1 MTTKDK
7 GDQKELQKY
16 LSAWQKRHQEY
27 LEKKSQEKAS
37 ETDEEER
44 KDETLQT
51 SESAE
56 TNETD
61 SSEEEKEVQDQDSD
75 DDEVTES
82 EESEEVEEP
91 SEDDEEAEE
100 VEEPSED
107 DEEADKENIE
117 ESSDDSE
124 DRTENFVVQADIE
137 IEKEAKPDKPRI
149 EKIHLYRAI
158 PVLVISSLL
167 ILLSLYFITPLGS
180 LKNLVVTGNER
191 VSQDEIIKATQIDSR
206 DYTLTT
212 FLNRNQYAN
221 NLKKANSWIEK
232 AEISY
237 QFPITFKIQ
246 VSEYKILAYE
256 ASTGNI
262 YPVISNGTVINQ
274 PVKKEAL
281 PENYMRLNLS
291 DKAKVKKLV
300 QELSDVPDSIKNEIQ
315 TVDLTPSKATKDLLT
330 LTMRDEH
337 KIIVPLSDIHKKLPY
352 YSRVHP
358 LLTEPSIVDM
368 EAGIFSYSASL
379 VQKEEQDQ
387 EQEKE
392 ESSEETVPSET
403 EAAPSDV
410 TGETNN

>member
-16 LSAWQKRHQEY
+16 LSEWQKRHQEY

-44 KDETLQT
+44 NDETLET
-51 SESAE
+51 SESAG
-56 TNETD
+56 TKETD
-61 SSEEEKEVQDQDSD
+61 NSEDEKEDQTQDQASD
-75 DDEVTES
+75 DDETNES
-82 EESEEVEEP
+82 EETEDVEEP
-91 SEDDEEAEE
+91 EE
-100 VEEPSED
+100 
-107 DEEADKENIE
+107 ENIE
-117 ESSDDSE
+117 ESSDVSE
-124 DRTENFVVQADIE
+124 DRTENFVDQADIE

-158 PVLVISSLL
+158 PVLVISFLL

-191 VSQDEIIKATQIDSR
+191 VTQDEIIKATQIDSR

-246 VSEYKILAYE
+246 VTEFKILAYE

-291 DKAKVKKLV
+291 DKAKVKKLM

-379 VQKEEQDQ
+379 AQKEEQ
-387 EQEKE
+387 EKN
-392 ESSEETVPSET
+392 ESSEETEQSET

-410 TGETNN
+410 TDETNN

>member
-16 LSAWQKRHQEY
+16 LSEWQKRHQEY

-44 KDETLQT
+44 NDETLET
-51 SESAE
+51 SESAG

-61 SSEEEKEVQDQDSD
+61 SSEDEKEDQAQDQASD
-75 DDEVTES
+75 DDETNES
-82 EESEEVEEP
+82 EETEDVEEP
-91 SEDDEEAEE
+91 EE
-100 VEEPSED
+100 
-107 DEEADKENIE
+107 ENIE
-117 ESSDDSE
+117 ELSDVSE
-124 DRTENFVVQADIE
+124 DRTENFVDQADIE
-137 IEKEAKPDKPRI
+137 IEKEAKSDKPGI

-180 LKNLVVTGNER
+180 LKNIVVTGNER
-191 VSQDEIIKATQIDSR
+191 VTQDEIIKATQIDSR

-221 NLKKANSWIEK
+221 NLKKANAWIEK

-246 VSEYKILAYE
+246 VTEFKILAYE

-291 DKAKVKKLV
+291 DKAKVKKLM

-379 VQKEEQDQ
+379 VQKEEQ
-387 EQEKE
+387 EKN
-392 ESSEETVPSET
+392 ESSEETEQSET
-403 EAAPSDV
+403 EEVPSDV
-410 TGETNN
+410 TDETNN

>member
-27 LEKKSQEKAS
+27 LEKKSREKAS
-37 ETDEEER
+37 ETDEEEHN
-44 KDETLQT
+44 DETFET
-51 SESAE
+51 SESTE
-56 TNETD
+56 TSETD
-61 SSEEEKEVQDQDSD
+61 SSEEEKEVQDQNSD

-82 EESEEVEEP
+82 EESEDVEEP
-91 SEDDEEAEE
+91 EE
-100 VEEPSED
+100 
-107 DEEADKENIE
+107 ENIE
-117 ESSDDSE
+117 ESSDVSE
-124 DRTENFVVQADIE
+124 DRTENFVDQADIE

-191 VSQDEIIKATQIDSR
+191 VTQDEIIKATQIDSR

-221 NLKKANSWIEK
+221 NLKKANAWIEK

-246 VSEYKILAYE
+246 VTEYKILAYE

-379 VQKEEQDQ
+379 VQKEEQ
-387 EQEKE
+387 EKN
-392 ESSEETVPSET
+392 ESSEETEQSET

-410 TGETNN
+410 TDETNN

>member
-16 LSAWQKRHQEY
+16 LSEWQKRHQEY

-44 KDETLQT
+44 NDETLET
-51 SESAE
+51 SESAG

-61 SSEEEKEVQDQDSD
+61 NSEDEKKDQIQDQALD
-75 DDEVTES
+75 DDETNES
-82 EESEEVEEP
+82 EETEDVDEPEE
-91 SEDDEEAEE
+91 
-100 VEEPSED
+100 
-107 DEEADKENIE
+107 ENIE
-117 ESSDDSE
+117 ESSDVSE
-124 DRTENFVVQADIE
+124 DRTENFIGQADVG

-149 EKIHLYRAI
+149 ERIHLYRAL

-180 LKNLVVTGNER
+180 LKNIVVTGNER

-246 VSEYKILAYE
+246 VTEYKILAYE

-300 QELSDVPDSIKNEIQ
+300 HELSDVPDSIKNEIQ

>member
-16 LSAWQKRHQEY
+16 LSEWQKRHQEY

-44 KDETLQT
+44 NAEPLET

-56 TNETD
+56 TSEKD

-82 EESEEVEEP
+82 EDVEEP
-91 SEDDEEAEE
+91 EE
-100 VEEPSED
+100 
-107 DEEADKENIE
+107 ENIE
-117 ESSDDSE
+117 ESSDVSE
-124 DRTENFVVQADIE
+124 DRTENFVDQADIE

-180 LKNLVVTGNER
+180 LKNIVVTGNER
-191 VSQDEIIKATQIDSR
+191 VTQDEIIKATQIDSR
-206 DYTLTT
+206 DYTITT

-221 NLKKANSWIEK
+221 NLKKANAWIEK

-246 VSEYKILAYE
+246 VTEFKILAYE

-291 DKAKVKKLV
+291 DKAKVKKLM

-379 VQKEEQDQ
+379 AQKEEQ
-387 EQEKE
+387 EKN
-392 ESSEETVPSET
+392 ESSEETEQSET

-410 TGETNN
+410 TDETNN

>member
-44 KDETLQT
+44 NDETFET
-51 SESAE
+51 SESAG
-56 TNETD
+56 TKETD
-61 SSEEEKEVQDQDSD
+61 NSEDEKEDQTQDQASD
-75 DDEVTES
+75 DDETNES

-91 SEDDEEAEE
+91 SEDDEE
-100 VEEPSED
+100 S
-107 DEEADKENIE
+107 DKENIE
-117 ESSDDSE
+117 ESSDVSE
-124 DRTENFVVQADIE
+124 DRTENFVDQADIE

-180 LKNLVVTGNER
+180 LKNLVITGNER
-191 VSQDEIIKATQIDSR
+191 VTQDEIIKATQIDSR

-246 VSEYKILAYE
+246 VTEYKILAYE

-291 DKAKVKKLV
+291 DKAKVKKLM

>member
-16 LSAWQKRHQEY
+16 LSEWQKRHQEY

-44 KDETLQT
+44 NDETLET
-51 SESAE
+51 SESAG

-61 SSEEEKEVQDQDSD
+61 NSEDEKEDQAQDQASD
-75 DDEVTES
+75 DDETNES
-82 EESEEVEEP
+82 EETEDVEEP
-91 SEDDEEAEE
+91 EE
-100 VEEPSED
+100 
-107 DEEADKENIE
+107 ENIE
-117 ESSDDSE
+117 ELSDVSE
-124 DRTENFVVQADIE
+124 DRTENFVDQADIE
-137 IEKEAKPDKPRI
+137 IEKEAKSDKPRI

-180 LKNLVVTGNER
+180 LKNIVVTGNER
-191 VSQDEIIKATQIDSR
+191 VTQDEIIKATQIDSR

-221 NLKKANSWIEK
+221 NLKKANAWIEK

-246 VSEYKILAYE
+246 VTEFKILAYE

-291 DKAKVKKLV
+291 DKAKVKKLM

-330 LTMRDEH
+330 LTMRDEN

-379 VQKEEQDQ
+379 AQKEEQ
-387 EQEKE
+387 EKN
-392 ESSEETVPSET
+392 ESSEETEQSET

-410 TGETNN
+410 TDETNN

>member
-44 KDETLQT
+44 NDETFET
-51 SESAE
+51 SESTE

-61 SSEEEKEVQDQDSD
+61 SSEEEKEVQDQNSD

-82 EESEEVEEP
+82 EDVEEP
-91 SEDDEEAEE
+91 EE
-100 VEEPSED
+100 
-107 DEEADKENIE
+107 ENIE
-117 ESSDDSE
+117 ESSDVSE
-124 DRTENFVVQADIE
+124 DRTENFVDQADIE
-137 IEKEAKPDKPRI
+137 IEKEAKSDKPRI

-191 VSQDEIIKATQIDSR
+191 VTQDEIIKATQIDSR

-221 NLKKANSWIEK
+221 NLKKANAWIEK

-246 VSEYKILAYE
+246 VTEYKILAYE

-291 DKAKVKKLV
+291 DKAKVKKLM

-315 TVDLTPSKATKDLLT
+315 TVDLTPNKATKDLLT

-379 VQKEEQDQ
+379 AQKEEQ
-387 EQEKE
+387 EKN
-392 ESSEETVPSET
+392 ESSEETEQSET
-403 EAAPSDV
+403 EEVPSDV
-410 TGETNN
+410 TDETNN

>member
-7 GDQKELQKY
+7 DDQKELQKY
-16 LSAWQKRHQEY
+16 LSEWQKRHQEY

-44 KDETLQT
+44 NDETLET
-51 SESAE
+51 SESAG

-61 SSEEEKEVQDQDSD
+61 NSEDEKEDQAQDQASD
-75 DDEVTES
+75 DDETNES
-82 EESEEVEEP
+82 EETEDVEEP
-91 SEDDEEAEE
+91 EE
-100 VEEPSED
+100 
-107 DEEADKENIE
+107 ENIE
-117 ESSDDSE
+117 ELSDVSE
-124 DRTENFVVQADIE
+124 DRTENFVDQADIE
-137 IEKEAKPDKPRI
+137 IEKEAKSDKPRI

-180 LKNLVVTGNER
+180 LKNIVVTGNER
-191 VSQDEIIKATQIDSR
+191 VTQDEIIKATQIDSR

-221 NLKKANSWIEK
+221 NLKKANAWIEK

-246 VSEYKILAYE
+246 VTEFKILAYE

-291 DKAKVKKLV
+291 DKAKVKKLM

-379 VQKEEQDQ
+379 VQKEK
-387 EQEKE
+387 QEKN
-392 ESSEETVPSET
+392 ESSEETEQSET
-403 EAAPSDV
+403 EEVPSDV
-410 TGETNN
+410 TDETNN

>member
-27 LEKKSQEKAS
+27 LEKKSREKAS
-37 ETDEEER
+37 ETDEEEHN
-44 KDETLQT
+44 DETFET
-51 SESAE
+51 SESTE

-61 SSEEEKEVQDQDSD
+61 SSEEEKEVQDQNSY

-91 SEDDEEAEE
+91 SEDDEE
-100 VEEPSED
+100 S
-107 DEEADKENIE
+107 DKENIE
-117 ESSDDSE
+117 ESSDVSE
-124 DRTENFVVQADIE
+124 DRTENFVDQADIE

-180 LKNLVVTGNER
+180 LKNLVITGNER
-191 VSQDEIIKATQIDSR
+191 VTQDEIIKATQIDSR

-246 VSEYKILAYE
+246 VTEYKILAYE

-291 DKAKVKKLV
+291 DKAKVKKLM

-368 EAGIFSYSASL
+368 EGGIFSYSASL

>member
-51 SESAE
+51 SEPAE

-91 SEDDEEAEE
+91 SED
-100 VEEPSED
+100 VEEP
-107 DEEADKENIE
+107 EEENIE
-117 ESSDDSE
+117 ELSDVSE
-124 DRTENFVVQADIE
+124 DRTENFVDQADIE
-137 IEKEAKPDKPRI
+137 IEKEAKSDKPRI

-180 LKNLVVTGNER
+180 LKNIVVTGNER
-191 VSQDEIIKATQIDSR
+191 VTQDEIIKATQIDSR

-221 NLKKANSWIEK
+221 NLKKANAWIEK

-246 VSEYKILAYE
+246 VTEFKILAYE

-291 DKAKVKKLV
+291 DKAKVKKLM

-379 VQKEEQDQ
+379 VQKEEQ
-387 EQEKE
+387 EKN
-392 ESSEETVPSET
+392 ESSEETEQSET
-403 EAAPSDV
+403 EEVPSDV
-410 TGETNN
+410 TDETNN

>member
-44 KDETLQT
+44 NDETFET
-51 SESAE
+51 SESTE

-91 SEDDEEAEE
+91 SEDDEE
-100 VEEPSED
+100 S
-107 DEEADKENIE
+107 DKENTE
-117 ESSDDSE
+117 ESSDDSV
-124 DRTENFVVQADIE
+124 DRTENFIGQADIG

-149 EKIHLYRAI
+149 ERIHLYRAL

-191 VSQDEIIKATQIDSR
+191 VTQDEIIKATQIDSR

-246 VSEYKILAYE
+246 VTEYKILAYE

-291 DKAKVKKLV
+291 DKAKVKKLM
-300 QELSDVPDSIKNEIQ
+300 QELSDVPDS
-315 TVDLTPSKATKDLLT
+315 ATTDDHDST
-330 LTMRDEH
+330 WQ
-337 KIIVPLSDIHKKLPY
+337 I
-352 YSRVHP
+352 
-358 LLTEPSIVDM
+358 
-368 EAGIFSYSASL
+368 
-379 VQKEEQDQ
+379 
-387 EQEKE
+387 
-392 ESSEETVPSET
+392 
-403 EAAPSDV
+403 
-410 TGETNN
+410 

>member
-16 LSAWQKRHQEY
+16 LSEWQKRHQEY

-44 KDETLQT
+44 NDETLET
-51 SESAE
+51 SESAG

-61 SSEEEKEVQDQDSD
+61 NSEDEKEDQAQDQASD
-75 DDEVTES
+75 DDETNES
-82 EESEEVEEP
+82 EETEDVEEP
-91 SEDDEEAEE
+91 EE
-100 VEEPSED
+100 
-107 DEEADKENIE
+107 ENIE
-117 ESSDDSE
+117 ELSDVSE
-124 DRTENFVVQADIE
+124 DRTENFVDQADIE
-137 IEKEAKPDKPRI
+137 IEKEAKSDKPRI

-180 LKNLVVTGNER
+180 LKNIVVTGNER
-191 VSQDEIIKATQIDSR
+191 VTQDEIIKATQIDSR

-221 NLKKANSWIEK
+221 NLKKANAWIEK

-246 VSEYKILAYE
+246 VTEFKILAYE

-291 DKAKVKKLV
+291 DKAKVKKLM

-315 TVDLTPSKATKDLLT
+315 TVNLTPSKATKDLLT
-330 LTMRDEH
+330 LTMKDEH

-379 VQKEEQDQ
+379 AQKEEQ
-387 EQEKE
+387 EKN
-392 ESSEETVPSET
+392 ESSEETEQSET

-410 TGETNN
+410 TDETNN

>member
-27 LEKKSQEKAS
+27 LEKKSREKAS
-37 ETDEEER
+37 ETDEEEHN
-44 KDETLQT
+44 DETFET
-51 SESAE
+51 SESTE

-61 SSEEEKEVQDQDSD
+61 SSEEEKEVQDQNSY

-82 EESEEVEEP
+82 EESEDVEEP
-91 SEDDEEAEE
+91 EE
-100 VEEPSED
+100 
-107 DEEADKENIE
+107 ENIE
-117 ESSDDSE
+117 ESSDVSE
-124 DRTENFVVQADIE
+124 DRTENFVDQADIE

-212 FLNRNQYAN
+212 FLNRNLYAN
-221 NLKKANSWIEK
+221 NLKKANAWIEK

-246 VSEYKILAYE
+246 VTEYKILAYE

-330 LTMRDEH
+330 LTMRDEN

>member
-44 KDETLQT
+44 NDETLET
-51 SESAE
+51 SESAG

-61 SSEEEKEVQDQDSD
+61 NSEDEKEDQAQDQASD
-75 DDEVTES
+75 DDETNES
-82 EESEEVEEP
+82 EETEDVEEP
-91 SEDDEEAEE
+91 EE
-100 VEEPSED
+100 
-107 DEEADKENIE
+107 ENIE
-117 ESSDDSE
+117 ELSDVSE
-124 DRTENFVVQADIE
+124 DRTENFVDQADIE

-180 LKNLVVTGNER
+180 LKNIVVTGNER
-191 VSQDEIIKATQIDSR
+191 VTQDEIIKATQIDSR

-221 NLKKANSWIEK
+221 NLKKANAWIEK

-246 VSEYKILAYE
+246 VTEFKILAYE

-291 DKAKVKKLV
+291 DKAKVKKLM

-330 LTMRDEH
+330 LTMKDEH

-358 LLTEPSIVDM
+358 LLMEPSIVDM

-379 VQKEEQDQ
+379 AQKEEQ
-387 EQEKE
+387 EKN
-392 ESSEETVPSET
+392 ESSEETEQSET

-410 TGETNN
+410 TDETNN

>member
-16 LSAWQKRHQEY
+16 LSEWQKRHQEY

-44 KDETLQT
+44 NDETLET
-51 SESAE
+51 SESAG

-61 SSEEEKEVQDQDSD
+61 NSEDEKEDQAQDQASD
-75 DDEVTES
+75 DDETNES
-82 EESEEVEEP
+82 EETEDVEEP
-91 SEDDEEAEE
+91 EE
-100 VEEPSED
+100 
-107 DEEADKENIE
+107 ENIE
-117 ESSDDSE
+117 ELSDVSE
-124 DRTENFVVQADIE
+124 DRTENFVDQADIE

-180 LKNLVVTGNER
+180 LKNIVVTGNER
-191 VSQDEIIKATQIDSR
+191 VTQDEIIKATQIDSR

-221 NLKKANSWIEK
+221 NLKKANAWIEK

-246 VSEYKILAYE
+246 VTEFKILAYE

-291 DKAKVKKLV
+291 DKAKVKKLM

-330 LTMRDEH
+330 LTMKDEH

-358 LLTEPSIVDM
+358 LLMEPSIVDM

-379 VQKEEQDQ
+379 AQKEEQ
-387 EQEKE
+387 EKN
-392 ESSEETVPSET
+392 ESSEETEQSET

-410 TGETNN
+410 TDETNN

>member
-16 LSAWQKRHQEY
+16 LSEWQKRHQEY

-44 KDETLQT
+44 NAEPLET

-56 TNETD
+56 TSEKD

-82 EESEEVEEP
+82 EDVEEP
-91 SEDDEEAEE
+91 EE
-100 VEEPSED
+100 
-107 DEEADKENIE
+107 ENIE
-117 ESSDDSE
+117 ESSDVSE
-124 DRTENFVVQADIE
+124 DRTENFVDQADIE

-180 LKNLVVTGNER
+180 LKNIVVTGNER
-191 VSQDEIIKATQIDSR
+191 VTQDEIIKATQIDSR

-221 NLKKANSWIEK
+221 NLKKANAWIEK

-246 VSEYKILAYE
+246 VTEFKILAYE

-291 DKAKVKKLV
+291 DKAKVKKLM

-379 VQKEEQDQ
+379 AQKEEQ
-387 EQEKE
+387 EKN
-392 ESSEETVPSET
+392 ESSEETEQSET

-410 TGETNN
+410 TDETNN

>member
-16 LSAWQKRHQEY
+16 LSEWQKRHQEY

-44 KDETLQT
+44 NDETFET
-51 SESAE
+51 SESAG

-61 SSEEEKEVQDQDSD
+61 NSEDEKEDQAQDQASD
-75 DDEVTES
+75 DDETNES
-82 EESEEVEEP
+82 EETEDVEEP
-91 SEDDEEAEE
+91 EE
-100 VEEPSED
+100 
-107 DEEADKENIE
+107 ENIE
-117 ESSDDSE
+117 ELSDVSE
-124 DRTENFVVQADIE
+124 DRTENFVDQADIE
-137 IEKEAKPDKPRI
+137 IEKEAKSDKPRI

-180 LKNLVVTGNER
+180 LKNIVVTGNER
-191 VSQDEIIKATQIDSR
+191 VTQDEIIKATQIDSR

-221 NLKKANSWIEK
+221 NLKKANAWIEK

-246 VSEYKILAYE
+246 VTEFKILAYE

-291 DKAKVKKLV
+291 DKAKVKKLM

-379 VQKEEQDQ
+379 AQKEEQ
-387 EQEKE
+387 EKN
-392 ESSEETVPSET
+392 ESSEETEQSET

-410 TGETNN
+410 TDETNN

>member
-37 ETDEEER
+37 ETDEEEHN
-44 KDETLQT
+44 DETLET
-51 SESAE
+51 SESAG
-56 TNETD
+56 TKETD
-61 SSEEEKEVQDQDSD
+61 NSEDEKEDQTQDQALD
-75 DDEVTES
+75 DDKTNES
-82 EESEEVEEP
+82 EETENVEEP
-91 SEDDEEAEE
+91 SEDDEEF
-100 VEEPSED
+100 
-107 DEEADKENIE
+107 DKENTE

-124 DRTENFVVQADIE
+124 DRTENFVDQADIE

-191 VSQDEIIKATQIDSR
+191 VTQDEIIKATQIDSR

-212 FLNRNQYAN
+212 YLNRNQYAN

-246 VSEYKILAYE
+246 VTEYKILAYE

-379 VQKEEQDQ
+379 VQKEEQ
-387 EQEKE
+387 EKN
-392 ESSEETVPSET
+392 ESSEETEQSET
-403 EAAPSDV
+403 EEVPSDV
-410 TGETNN
+410 TDETNN

>member
-7 GDQKELQKY
+7 DDQKELQKY

-44 KDETLQT
+44 NDETFET
-51 SESAE
+51 SESAG
-56 TNETD
+56 TKETD
-61 SSEEEKEVQDQDSD
+61 NSEDEKEDQTQDQASD
-75 DDEVTES
+75 DDETNES

-91 SEDDEEAEE
+91 SEDDEE
-100 VEEPSED
+100 S
-107 DEEADKENIE
+107 DKENIE
-117 ESSDDSE
+117 ESSDVSE
-124 DRTENFVVQADIE
+124 DRTENFVDQADIE

-180 LKNLVVTGNER
+180 LKNLVITGNER
-191 VSQDEIIKATQIDSR
+191 VTQDEIIKATQIDSR

-246 VSEYKILAYE
+246 VTEYKILAYE

-291 DKAKVKKLV
+291 DKAKVKKLM

>member
-16 LSAWQKRHQEY
+16 LSEWQKRHQEY

-44 KDETLQT
+44 NDETLET
-51 SESAE
+51 SESAG

-61 SSEEEKEVQDQDSD
+61 NSEDEKEDQAQDQASD
-75 DDEVTES
+75 DDETNES
-82 EESEEVEEP
+82 EETEDVEEP
-91 SEDDEEAEE
+91 EE
-100 VEEPSED
+100 
-107 DEEADKENIE
+107 ENIE
-117 ESSDDSE
+117 ELSDVSE
-124 DRTENFVVQADIE
+124 DRTENFVDQADIE
-137 IEKEAKPDKPRI
+137 IEKEAKSDKPRI

-180 LKNLVVTGNER
+180 LKNIVVTGNER
-191 VSQDEIIKATQIDSR
+191 VTQDEIIKATQIDSR

-221 NLKKANSWIEK
+221 NLKKANAWIEK

-246 VSEYKILAYE
+246 VTEYKILAYE

-291 DKAKVKKLV
+291 DKAKVKKLM

-379 VQKEEQDQ
+379 VQKEEQ
-387 EQEKE
+387 EKN
-392 ESSEETVPSET
+392 ESSEETEQSET

-410 TGETNN
+410 TDETNN

>member
-44 KDETLQT
+44 NDETFET
-51 SESAE
+51 SESAG
-56 TNETD
+56 TKETD
-61 SSEEEKEVQDQDSD
+61 NSEDEKEDQTQDQASD
-75 DDEVTES
+75 DDETNES
-82 EESEEVEEP
+82 EETEDVEEP
-91 SEDDEEAEE
+91 EE
-100 VEEPSED
+100 
-107 DEEADKENIE
+107 ENIE
-117 ESSDDSE
+117 ELSDVSE
-124 DRTENFVVQADIE
+124 DRTENFVDQADIE

-180 LKNLVVTGNER
+180 LKNLVITGNER
-191 VSQDEIIKATQIDSR
+191 VTQDEIIKATQIDSR

-246 VSEYKILAYE
+246 VTEFKILAYE

-291 DKAKVKKLV
+291 DKAKVKKLM

-330 LTMRDEH
+330 LTMKDEH

-379 VQKEEQDQ
+379 VQKEEQ
-387 EQEKE
+387 EKN
-392 ESSEETVPSET
+392 ESSEETEQSET

-410 TGETNN
+410 TDETNN

>member
-16 LSAWQKRHQEY
+16 LSEWQKRHQEY

-44 KDETLQT
+44 NDETLET
-51 SESAE
+51 SESAG

-61 SSEEEKEVQDQDSD
+61 NSEDEKEDQAQDQASD
-75 DDEVTES
+75 DDETNES
-82 EESEEVEEP
+82 EETEDVEEP
-91 SEDDEEAEE
+91 EE
-100 VEEPSED
+100 
-107 DEEADKENIE
+107 ENIE
-117 ESSDDSE
+117 ELSDVSE
-124 DRTENFVVQADIE
+124 DRTENFVDQADIE
-137 IEKEAKPDKPRI
+137 IEKEAKSDKPRI

-180 LKNLVVTGNER
+180 LKNIVVTGNER
-191 VSQDEIIKATQIDSR
+191 VTQDEIIKATQIDSR

-221 NLKKANSWIEK
+221 NLKKANAWIEK

-246 VSEYKILAYE
+246 VTEFKILAYE

-291 DKAKVKKLV
+291 DKAKVKKLM

-352 YSRVHP
+352 YSRVHT
-358 LLTEPSIVDM
+358 LLTEPSIVDI

-379 VQKEEQDQ
+379 AQKEEQ
-387 EQEKE
+387 EKN
-392 ESSEETVPSET
+392 ESSEETEQSET

-410 TGETNN
+410 TDETNN

>member
-16 LSAWQKRHQEY
+16 LSEWQKRHQEY

-44 KDETLQT
+44 NDETLET
-51 SESAE
+51 SESAG

-61 SSEEEKEVQDQDSD
+61 NSEDEKEDQAQDQASD
-75 DDEVTES
+75 DDETNES
-82 EESEEVEEP
+82 EETEDVEEP
-91 SEDDEEAEE
+91 EE
-100 VEEPSED
+100 
-107 DEEADKENIE
+107 ENIE
-117 ESSDDSE
+117 ESSDVSE
-124 DRTENFVVQADIE
+124 DRTENFVGQADIE

-180 LKNLVVTGNER
+180 LKNIVVTGNER
-191 VSQDEIIKATQIDSR
+191 VTQDEIIKATQIDSR

-221 NLKKANSWIEK
+221 NLKKANAWIEK

-246 VSEYKILAYE
+246 VTEFKILAYE

-300 QELSDVPDSIKNEIQ
+300 QELSDVSDSIKNEIQ

-379 VQKEEQDQ
+379 AQKEEQ
-387 EQEKE
+387 EKN
-392 ESSEETVPSET
+392 ESSEETEQSET

-410 TGETNN
+410 TDETNN

>member
-27 LEKKSQEKAS
+27 LEKKSREKAS
-37 ETDEEER
+37 ETDEEEHN
-44 KDETLQT
+44 DETFEI
-51 SESAE
+51 SESTE

-82 EESEEVEEP
+82 EDVEEP
-91 SEDDEEAEE
+91 EE
-100 VEEPSED
+100 
-107 DEEADKENIE
+107 ENIE
-117 ESSDDSE
+117 ELSDVSE
-124 DRTENFVVQADIE
+124 DRTENFVDQADIE
-137 IEKEAKPDKPRI
+137 IEKEAKSDKPRI

-191 VSQDEIIKATQIDSR
+191 VTQDEIIKATQIDSR
-206 DYTLTT
+206 DYTITT

-221 NLKKANSWIEK
+221 NLKKANAWIEK

-237 QFPITFKIQ
+237 QFPITFKIK
-246 VSEYKILAYE
+246 VTEFKILAYE

-291 DKAKVKKLV
+291 DKAKVKKLM

>member
-27 LEKKSQEKAS
+27 LEKKSREKAS
-37 ETDEEER
+37 ETDEEEHN
-44 KDETLQT
+44 DETFET
-51 SESAE
+51 SESTE

-61 SSEEEKEVQDQDSD
+61 SSEEEKEVQDQNSD

-82 EESEEVEEP
+82 EESEDVEEP
-91 SEDDEEAEE
+91 EE
-100 VEEPSED
+100 
-107 DEEADKENIE
+107 ENIE
-117 ESSDDSE
+117 ESSDVSE
-124 DRTENFVVQADIE
+124 DRTENFVDQADIE
-137 IEKEAKPDKPRI
+137 IEKEAKPDKPGI

-191 VSQDEIIKATQIDSR
+191 VTQDEIIKATQIDSR
-206 DYTLTT
+206 DYTITT

-221 NLKKANSWIEK
+221 NLKKANAWIEK

-246 VSEYKILAYE
+246 VTEYKILAYE

-330 LTMRDEH
+330 LTMRDEN

>member
-37 ETDEEER
+37 ETDEEEHN
-44 KDETLQT
+44 DETFET
-51 SESAE
+51 SEPTE

-82 EESEEVEEP
+82 EDVEEP
-91 SEDDEEAEE
+91 EE
-100 VEEPSED
+100 
-107 DEEADKENIE
+107 ENIE
-117 ESSDDSE
+117 ESSDVSE
-124 DRTENFVVQADIE
+124 DRTENFVDQADIE
-137 IEKEAKPDKPRI
+137 IEKEAKPDKPGI

-191 VSQDEIIKATQIDSR
+191 VTQDEIIKATQIDSR
-206 DYTLTT
+206 DYTITT

-221 NLKKANSWIEK
+221 NLKKANAWIEK

-246 VSEYKILAYE
+246 VTEYKILAYE

-262 YPVISNGTVINQ
+262 HPVISNGTVINQ

-330 LTMRDEH
+330 LTMRDEN

>member
-27 LEKKSQEKAS
+27 LEKKSREKAS
-37 ETDEEER
+37 ETDEEEHN
-44 KDETLQT
+44 DETFET
-51 SESAE
+51 SESTE

-82 EESEEVEEP
+82 EESEDVEEP
-91 SEDDEEAEE
+91 EE
-100 VEEPSED
+100 
-107 DEEADKENIE
+107 ENIE
-117 ESSDDSE
+117 ESSDVSE
-124 DRTENFVVQADIE
+124 DRTENFVDQADIE
-137 IEKEAKPDKPRI
+137 IEKEAKPDKPGI

-191 VSQDEIIKATQIDSR
+191 VTQDEIIKATQIDSR
-206 DYTLTT
+206 DYTITT

-221 NLKKANSWIEK
+221 NLKKANAWIEK

-237 QFPITFKIQ
+237 QFPITFKIK
-246 VSEYKILAYE
+246 VTEFKILAYE

-291 DKAKVKKLV
+291 DKAKVKKLM

-392 ESSEETVPSET
+392 ESSEETEQSET

-410 TGETNN
+410 TDETNN

>member
-44 KDETLQT
+44 NDETFET
-51 SESAE
+51 SESTE

-82 EESEEVEEP
+82 KESEEVEEP
-91 SEDDEEAEE
+91 SEDDEE
-100 VEEPSED
+100 S
-107 DEEADKENIE
+107 DKENTE

-124 DRTENFVVQADIE
+124 DRTENFIGQADVG
-137 IEKEAKPDKPRI
+137 IEKESKPDKPRI
-149 EKIHLYRAI
+149 ERIHLYRAL

-180 LKNLVVTGNER
+180 LKNIVVTGNER
-191 VSQDEIIKATQIDSR
+191 VTQDEIIKATQIDSR

-246 VSEYKILAYE
+246 VTEYKILAYE

-300 QELSDVPDSIKNEIQ
+300 QELSDVSDSIKNEIQ

-379 VQKEEQDQ
+379 AQKEEQ
-387 EQEKE
+387 EKN
-392 ESSEETVPSET
+392 ESSEETEQSET

-410 TGETNN
+410 TDETNN

>member
-44 KDETLQT
+44 NDETFET
-51 SESAE
+51 SESAG
-56 TNETD
+56 TKETD
-61 SSEEEKEVQDQDSD
+61 NSEDEKEDQAQDQASD
-75 DDEVTES
+75 DDETNES
-82 EESEEVEEP
+82 EETEDVEEP
-91 SEDDEEAEE
+91 EE
-100 VEEPSED
+100 
-107 DEEADKENIE
+107 ENIE
-117 ESSDDSE
+117 ELSDVSE
-124 DRTENFVVQADIE
+124 DRTENFVDQADIE

-191 VSQDEIIKATQIDSR
+191 VTQDEIIKATQIDSR

-221 NLKKANSWIEK
+221 NLKKANAWIEK

-246 VSEYKILAYE
+246 VTEYKILAYE

-379 VQKEEQDQ
+379 VQKEEQ
-387 EQEKE
+387 EKN
-392 ESSEETVPSET
+392 ESSEETEQSET

-410 TGETNN
+410 TDETNN

>member
-7 GDQKELQKY
+7 DDQKELQKY
-16 LSAWQKRHQEY
+16 LSEWQKRHQEY

-44 KDETLQT
+44 NDETLET
-51 SESAE
+51 SESAG

-61 SSEEEKEVQDQDSD
+61 NSEDEKEDQAQDQASD
-75 DDEVTES
+75 DDETNES
-82 EESEEVEEP
+82 EETEDVEEP
-91 SEDDEEAEE
+91 EE
-100 VEEPSED
+100 
-107 DEEADKENIE
+107 ENIE
-117 ESSDDSE
+117 ELSDVSE
-124 DRTENFVVQADIE
+124 DRTENFVDQADIE
-137 IEKEAKPDKPRI
+137 IEKEAKSDKPRI

-180 LKNLVVTGNER
+180 LKNIVVTGNER
-191 VSQDEIIKATQIDSR
+191 VTQDEIIKATQIDSR

-221 NLKKANSWIEK
+221 NLKKANAWIEK

-246 VSEYKILAYE
+246 VTEFKILAYE

-262 YPVISNGTVINQ
+262 YPVINNGTVINQ

-300 QELSDVPDSIKNEIQ
+300 QELSDVSDSIKNEIQ

-379 VQKEEQDQ
+379 AQKEEQ
-387 EQEKE
+387 EKN
-392 ESSEETVPSET
+392 ESSEETEQSET

-410 TGETNN
+410 TDETNN

>member
-27 LEKKSQEKAS
+27 LEKKSREKAS
-37 ETDEEER
+37 ETDEEEHN
-44 KDETLQT
+44 DETFET
-51 SESAE
+51 SESTE

-82 EESEEVEEP
+82 EDVEEP
-91 SEDDEEAEE
+91 EE
-100 VEEPSED
+100 
-107 DEEADKENIE
+107 ENIE
-117 ESSDDSE
+117 ESSDVSE
-124 DRTENFVVQADIE
+124 DRTENFVDQADIE

-191 VSQDEIIKATQIDSR
+191 VTQDEIIKATQIDSR
-206 DYTLTT
+206 DYTITT

-221 NLKKANSWIEK
+221 NLKKANAWIEK

-246 VSEYKILAYE
+246 VTEYKILAYE

-291 DKAKVKKLV
+291 DKAKVKKLM

>member
-16 LSAWQKRHQEY
+16 LSEWQKRHQEY

-44 KDETLQT
+44 NDETLET
-51 SESAE
+51 SESAG

-61 SSEEEKEVQDQDSD
+61 NSEDEKEDQAQDQASD
-75 DDEVTES
+75 DDETNES
-82 EESEEVEEP
+82 EETEDVEEP
-91 SEDDEEAEE
+91 EE
-100 VEEPSED
+100 
-107 DEEADKENIE
+107 ENIE
-117 ESSDDSE
+117 ESSDVSE
-124 DRTENFVVQADIE
+124 DRTENFVGQADIE

-180 LKNLVVTGNER
+180 LKNIVVTGNER
-191 VSQDEIIKATQIDSR
+191 VTQDEIIKATQIDSR

-221 NLKKANSWIEK
+221 NLKKANAWIEK

-246 VSEYKILAYE
+246 VTEFKILAYE

-379 VQKEEQDQ
+379 VQKEEQ
-387 EQEKE
+387 EKN
-392 ESSEETVPSET
+392 ESSEETEQSET

-410 TGETNN
+410 TDETNN

>member
-51 SESAE
+51 SEPAE

-82 EESEEVEEP
+82 EES
-91 SEDDEEAEE
+91 EE

-191 VSQDEIIKATQIDSR
+191 VTQDEIIKATQIDSR

-246 VSEYKILAYE
+246 VTEFKILAYE

-291 DKAKVKKLV
+291 DKAKVKKLM

-379 VQKEEQDQ
+379 AQKEEQ
-387 EQEKE
+387 EKN
-392 ESSEETVPSET
+392 ESSEETEQSET

-410 TGETNN
+410 TDETNN

>member
-51 SESAE
+51 SGPAE

-61 SSEEEKEVQDQDSD
+61 SSEEEKEVQDSD

-91 SEDDEEAEE
+91 SED
-100 VEEPSED
+100 VEEP
-107 DEEADKENIE
+107 EEENIE
-117 ESSDDSE
+117 ELSDVSE
-124 DRTENFVVQADIE
+124 DRTENFVDQADIE
-137 IEKEAKPDKPRI
+137 IEKEAKSDKPRI

-180 LKNLVVTGNER
+180 LKNIVVTGNER
-191 VSQDEIIKATQIDSR
+191 VTQDEIIKATQIDSR

-221 NLKKANSWIEK
+221 NLKKANAWIEK

-246 VSEYKILAYE
+246 VTEFKILAYE

-291 DKAKVKKLV
+291 DKAKVKKLM

-379 VQKEEQDQ
+379 VQKEEQ
-387 EQEKE
+387 EKN
-392 ESSEETVPSET
+392 ESSEETEQSET
-403 EAAPSDV
+403 EEVPSDV
-410 TGETNN
+410 TDETNN

>member
-44 KDETLQT
+44 NDETFET
-51 SESAE
+51 SESTE

-91 SEDDEEAEE
+91 SEDDEE
-100 VEEPSED
+100 S
-107 DEEADKENIE
+107 DKENTE
-117 ESSDDSE
+117 ESSDDSV
-124 DRTENFVVQADIE
+124 DRTENFIGQADIG

-149 EKIHLYRAI
+149 ERIHLYRAL

-191 VSQDEIIKATQIDSR
+191 VTQDEIIKATQIDSR

-246 VSEYKILAYE
+246 VTEYKILAYE

-291 DKAKVKKLV
+291 DKAKVKKLM

-379 VQKEEQDQ
+379 VQKEEQ
-387 EQEKE
+387 EKN
-392 ESSEETVPSET
+392 ESSEETEQSET

-410 TGETNN
+410 TDETNN

>member
-16 LSAWQKRHQEY
+16 LSEWQKRHQEY

-44 KDETLQT
+44 NDETLET
-51 SESAE
+51 SESAG

-61 SSEEEKEVQDQDSD
+61 NSEDEKEDQAQDQASD
-75 DDEVTES
+75 DDETNES
-82 EESEEVEEP
+82 EETEDVEEP
-91 SEDDEEAEE
+91 EE
-100 VEEPSED
+100 
-107 DEEADKENIE
+107 ENIE
-117 ESSDDSE
+117 ELSDVSE
-124 DRTENFVVQADIE
+124 DRTENFVDQADIE
-137 IEKEAKPDKPRI
+137 IEKEAKSDKPRI

-180 LKNLVVTGNER
+180 LKNIVVTGNER
-191 VSQDEIIKATQIDSR
+191 VTQDEIIKATQIDSR

-221 NLKKANSWIEK
+221 NLKKANAWIEK

-246 VSEYKILAYE
+246 VTEFKILAYE

-291 DKAKVKKLV
+291 DKAKVKKLM

-330 LTMRDEH
+330 LTMKDEH

-379 VQKEEQDQ
+379 VQKEEQ
-387 EQEKE
+387 EKN
-392 ESSEETVPSET
+392 ESSEETEQSET

-410 TGETNN
+410 TDETNN

>member
-37 ETDEEER
+37 ETDEEEYN
-44 KDETLQT
+44 DETFET
-51 SESAE
+51 SESTE

-61 SSEEEKEVQDQDSD
+61 SSEEEKEVQDQNSD

-82 EESEEVEEP
+82 EESEDVEEP
-91 SEDDEEAEE
+91 EE
-100 VEEPSED
+100 
-107 DEEADKENIE
+107 ENIE
-117 ESSDDSE
+117 ESSDVSE
-124 DRTENFVVQADIE
+124 DRTENFVDQADIE
-137 IEKEAKPDKPRI
+137 IEKEAKSDKPRI

-191 VSQDEIIKATQIDSR
+191 VTQDEIIKATQIDSR
-206 DYTLTT
+206 DYTITT

-221 NLKKANSWIEK
+221 NLKKANAWIEK

-246 VSEYKILAYE
+246 VTEYKILAYE

-330 LTMRDEH
+330 LTMRDEN